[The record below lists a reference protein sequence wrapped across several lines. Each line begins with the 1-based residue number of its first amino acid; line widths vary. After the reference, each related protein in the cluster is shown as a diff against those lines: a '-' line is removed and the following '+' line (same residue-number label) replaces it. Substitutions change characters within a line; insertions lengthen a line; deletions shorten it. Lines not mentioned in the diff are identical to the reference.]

1 MGKYGSFKREVYKRP
16 YDVHPIWRGI
26 GCFMMILIPLMAI
39 VGSMVTIDEG
49 TKAGWPIPQE
59 FLGYPRLPALAY
71 QLPVIDIIALTIS
84 SVNNLYGIIVISL
97 VFMVLGFAIISMVY
111 SFAFRVTGPPRYTPL
126 DAPEVPRGKRY
137 KR

>member
-1 MGKYGSFKREVYKRP
+1 MYKRP

-39 VGSMVTIDEG
+39 VGAMVMIDEG

-59 FLGYPRLPALAY
+59 LLGYPQMPSMAF
-71 QLPVIDIIALTIS
+71 QIPVIDKIALTIS
-84 SVNNLYGIIVISL
+84 SVNNLYGIIAFSM
-97 VFMVLGFAIISMVY
+97 VFMVLGFAVISMVY
-111 SFAFRVTGPPRYTPL
+111 SFAFKVMGPPRYTPL

-137 KR
+137 RR

>member
-1 MGKYGSFKREVYKRP
+1 MYKRP

-39 VGSMVTIDEG
+39 VGAMVMIDEG

-59 FLGYPRLPALAY
+59 LLGYPHLPAMAY
-71 QLPVIDIIALTIS
+71 QLPVIDNIALAIS

-97 VFMVLGFAIISMVY
+97 VFMVLGFAIISTVY
-111 SFAFRVTGPPRYTPL
+111 SIAFRVMGPPRYTPL

>member
-1 MGKYGSFKREVYKRP
+1 MGKYGLFKQEMYKRP

-39 VGSMVTIDEG
+39 VGAMVMIDEG

-59 FLGYPRLPALAY
+59 LLGYPQMPSMAY
-71 QLPVIDIIALTIS
+71 QIPVIDKIALTIS
-84 SVNNLYGIIVISL
+84 SVNNLYGIIAFSM
-97 VFMVLGFAIISMVY
+97 VFMVLGFAVISMVY
-111 SFAFRVTGPPRYTPL
+111 SFAFKVMGPPRYTPL

-137 KR
+137 RR

>member
-1 MGKYGSFKREVYKRP
+1 MGKYGSYKQEAYKRP

-26 GCFMMILIPLMAI
+26 GCFMMLLIPLMAI
-39 VGSMVTIDEG
+39 VGSMVMIDEG

-59 FLGYPRLPALAY
+59 LLGYPRLPALAY
-71 QLPVIDIIALTIS
+71 QLPVVDKIALTIS
-84 SVNNLYGIIVISL
+84 SVNNLYGIIVISF
-97 VFMVLGFAIISMVY
+97 VFMVLGFAIISLVY
-111 SFAFRVTGPPRYTPL
+111 SFAFRLIGPPRYTPL